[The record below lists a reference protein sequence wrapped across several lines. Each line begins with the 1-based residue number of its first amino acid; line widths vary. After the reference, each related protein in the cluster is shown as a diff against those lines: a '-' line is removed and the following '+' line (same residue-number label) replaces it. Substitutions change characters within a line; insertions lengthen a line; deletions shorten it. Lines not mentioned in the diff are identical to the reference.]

1 MGATYN
7 NTGFKSFTATA
18 AAIGEAVRV
27 KLDSSGLISAASA
40 TDYWIG
46 VTTAAVAASGL
57 GNVKLRNATGTFLV
71 TASAAVAVGG
81 LLYPTA
87 NGKVDDSIS
96 TGNQTGLMALEA
108 ATADGDIIEAV
119 PCDFLTYTAA
129 AAQAAVATTGSTNS
143 SPYGFTTAAQA
154 DALVTLVNA
163 LRTGCVN
170 AGIIKG
176 AA

>member
-1 MGATYN
+1 MGATAN
-7 NTGFKSFTATA
+7 STGYKSFTATA
-18 AAIGEAVRV
+18 VAIGEAVRV

-40 TDYWIG
+40 TEAWIG
-46 VTTAAVAASGL
+46 TTTAAVAASGL
-57 GNVKLRNATGTFLV
+57 GSVKLRNAAGTFLV
-71 TASAAVAVGG
+71 TASAAITAGA

-87 NGKVDDSIS
+87 SGKVDDAAG
-96 TGNQTGLMALEA
+96 TGVFTGLQAAEA

-119 PCDFLTYTAA
+119 PCDCVAFTSS

-143 SPYGFTTAAQA
+143 SPYGFTTSAQA

-163 LRTGCVN
+163 LRTACIN

-176 AA
+176 S